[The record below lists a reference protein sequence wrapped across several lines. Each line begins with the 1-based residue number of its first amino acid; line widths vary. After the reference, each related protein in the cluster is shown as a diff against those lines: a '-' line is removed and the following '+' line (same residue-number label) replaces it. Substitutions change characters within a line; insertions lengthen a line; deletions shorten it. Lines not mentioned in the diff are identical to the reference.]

1 MKNILIL
8 ILFAS
13 TISISCKKE
22 NVGAGNDPTAQIN
35 AYPKEPLSAD
45 ETASLLMMR
54 EEEKLAHDVYMALG
68 NKWGTNIYSNIAS
81 SEQSHTNAVLTL
93 IQKYNLTDPV
103 GSNPAGVFRDST
115 LQTLYNQ
122 LVAKGSLT
130 ALDGFKIGATI
141 EDLDIY
147 DLNNWSSKTD
157 NQDIRFVYQNLTK
170 GSRNHLRS
178 FYSQITGSGGSY
190 TAQYLTQSELEAII
204 NSPKETGSW
213 EEILGFRAPF

>member
-54 EEEKLAHDVYMALG
+54 EEEKLAHDVYLALG

-157 NQDIRFVYQNLTK
+157 NQDIRFVYQILTK

-178 FYSQITGSGGSY
+178 FYSQINGSGGSY

-213 EEILGFRAPF
+213 

>member
-54 EEEKLAHDVYMALG
+54 EEEKLAHDVYLALG

-204 NSPKETGSW
+204 ISPKETGSW
-213 EEILGFRAPF
+213 

>member
-122 LVAKGSLT
+122 LVAKGSLS

-147 DLNNWSSKTD
+147 DLNNWSTKTD

-213 EEILGFRAPF
+213 

>member
-35 AYPKEPLSAD
+35 AYPKEPLSGD

-213 EEILGFRAPF
+213 